1 MPRRARKTG
10 VTGVYHVMLRGVNRN
25 VIFHDEQDFGKFIKV
40 LDLHAHPIDDDGIA
54 KEPSCYIYA
63 YCLMSNHVHLLIQEH
78 AKTLSELMKSIGISF
93 VSYVNKRYDRCGP
106 LFQDRFLSEPVD
118 DVGYFIKLLT
128 YIHQNPL
135 RAEMVNSLDEYPW
148 SSWYEYKF
156 GKPGLCVHALP
167 FSGIS
172 WEEIK
177 EMVCQINETVDEKK
191 LGIDYSMKMTDEQ
204 ARNCVAR
211 ICENEGLNHNLKE
224 LPKENRNYVII
235 KALENGIGVRQLS
248 RITFIAHSTIH
259 RLSQMLS
266 K

>member
-25 VIFHDEQDFGKFIKV
+25 VIFHDEQDFRKFIKV
-40 LDLHAHPIDDDGIA
+40 LDLYAHPVDDDGIEM
-54 KEPSCYIYA
+54 EPSCYIYA
-63 YCLMSNHVHLLIQEH
+63 YCLMSNHVHLLVQEH
-78 AKTLSELMKSIGISF
+78 GKTLSELMKSIGISF

-118 DVGYFIKLLT
+118 DVGYFIKLLR
-128 YIHQNPL
+128 YIHQNPMKAGL
-135 RAEMVNSLDEYPW
+135 VNDLDKYPW
-148 SSWYEYKF
+148 SSWLEYKYD
-156 GKPGLCVHALP
+156 KPGLCVHALP
-167 FSGIS
+167 FSGIT

-177 EMVCQINETVDEKK
+177 EMVCKINETVDDKK
-191 LGIDYSMKMTDEQ
+191 MGIDYSMKMTDDH
-204 ARNCVAR
+204 ARTCIAS
-211 ICENEGLNHNLKE
+211 ICEKEGLNPNLKE

-235 KALENGIGVRQLS
+235 KALENGVGVRQLS

-259 RLSQMLS
+259 RLSQMIS

>member
-1 MPRRARKTG
+1 MPRRARKTS
-10 VTGVYHVMLRGVNRN
+10 VTGVYHVMLRGINRN
-25 VIFHDEQDFGKFIKV
+25 VIFHDDQDFNKFIKI
-40 LDLHAHPIDDDGIA
+40 LDRHAHPVDGDGIE
-54 KEPSCYIYA
+54 KEPSCHIYA
-63 YCLMSNHVHLLIQEH
+63 YCLMSNHVHLLVQERG
-78 AKTLSELMKSIGISF
+78 KTLSELMKSIGVSF

-118 DVGYFIKLLT
+118 DVGYFIKLLQ

-135 RAEMVNSLDEYPW
+135 RAGMVNSLDKYPW
-148 SSWYEYKF
+148 SSWYEYKYD
-156 GKPGLCVHALP
+156 KPGLCVHALP

-177 EMVCQINETVDEKK
+177 EMVCHINETDDEKK
-191 LGIDYSMKMTDEQ
+191 MGIDHSMKMTDGQ
-204 ARNCVAR
+204 ARTCIAC
-211 ICENEGLNHNLKE
+211 ICEKEGLNSNLKE

-259 RLSQMLS
+259 RLYQLIDR
-266 K
+266 

>member
-25 VIFHDEQDFGKFIKV
+25 VVFHDDQDFSKFIKV
-40 LDLHAHPIDDDGIA
+40 LELHAHPVDGDGIA
-54 KEPSCYIYA
+54 KEPSCLIYA
-63 YCLMSNHVHLLIQEH
+63 YCLMSNHVHLLVQEQG
-78 AKTLSELMKSIGISF
+78 KTLSELMKSIGISY

-118 DVGYFIKLLT
+118 DVGYFIKLLK

-135 RAEMVNSLDEYPW
+135 RAGMVTGLDAYPW
-148 SSWYEYKF
+148 SSWYEYKYD
-156 GKPGLCVHALP
+156 KPGLCVHALP

-177 EMVCQINETVDEKK
+177 EMVCHINETDDEKK
-191 LGIDYSMKMTDEQ
+191 MGIDHSMKMTDGQ
-204 ARNCVAR
+204 ARTCIAC
-211 ICENEGLNHNLKE
+211 ICEKEGLNSNLKE

-259 RLSQMLS
+259 RLYQLIDR
-266 K
+266 